1 MTLRTKFILFA
12 VIIHTVMA
20 LIAAR
25 LLATDKI
32 WFVATEALIIVSII
46 VTVNIYRSFVRPLDL
61 VSAGI
66 ESIRS
71 KDFTVKFLPVGQREV
86 DQLVEVYNLMI
97 DQLRQERT
105 LQAEKHFLLEQ
116 LLLASP
122 SGIILLDFDGN
133 IENINPSA
141 SRWLQVNL
149 SAFKGKPL
157 WTLPNQLGTD
167 LADLTEGQPKLF
179 NVNGIRLFKA
189 QKAHFVDR
197 GFPHYFILIEE
208 LTEELVRQEK
218 VAYEKIIRMMS
229 HEVNNSI
236 GAINSILQSF
246 KYYTP
251 QLETDLQPDYEN
263 ALQVC
268 IDRNT
273 QLANFMGK
281 FAGLVRLPQPQ
292 KQTLDLHALL
302 HHAYYLLRLAAENRN
317 IEWVWDLAPEPIYIQ
332 ADEQQ
337 LEQIVINIIKNAF
350 EAMEQ
355 DGRLTV
361 RTRVQPA
368 TLLIEDNGPGIPPE
382 IRQQLFSPFFSTKK
396 NGQGIGLMLIRDILM
411 NHGFPFSLETIADH
425 RTVFTIQFA

>member
-1 MTLRTKFILFA
+1 MTLRTKFILFG
-12 VIIHTVMA
+12 VLIHAVMA

-32 WFVATEALIIVSII
+32 WFVLTEALIIVSII
-46 VTVNIYRSFVRPLDL
+46 VTTTIYRSFVRPLDL

-71 KDFTVKFLPVGQREV
+71 KDFTVKFLPVGQREA
-86 DQLVEVYNLMI
+86 DQLIEVYNTMI
-97 DQLRQERT
+97 DQLRLERT

-122 SGIILLDFDGN
+122 SGIILLDFDEN

-141 SRWLQVNL
+141 SRWLQITL
-149 SAFKGKPL
+149 PDFKGKPL
-157 WTLPNQLGTD
+157 HNLPHQWGTD

-189 QKAHFVDR
+189 QKAHFIDR

-251 QLETDLQPDYEN
+251 QLETELQPDYEN

-281 FAGLVRLPQPQ
+281 FAGLVRLPLPQ
-292 KQTLDLHALL
+292 KQTLDVHALL
-302 HHAYYLLRLAAENRN
+302 HHAYYLLRPAAENRN
-317 IEWVWDLAPEPIYIQ
+317 IAWVWDLAAEPIYIQ

-350 EAMEQ
+350 ESMDQ

-361 RTRVQPA
+361 KTTAQPT
-368 TLLIEDNGPGIPPE
+368 TLTIEDNGPGIPPE

-411 NHGFPFSLETIADH
+411 NHGFPFSLETIAEH
-425 RTVFTIQFA
+425 RTVFTIRFA

>member
-1 MTLRTKFILFA
+1 MTLRTRFILFA
-12 VIIHTVMA
+12 VLIHAVMA

-25 LLATDKI
+25 LLTTDKI
-32 WFVATEALIIVSII
+32 WFVATEALIIVSIFI
-46 VTVNIYRSFVRPLDL
+46 TASIYRSFVRPLDI

-86 DQLVEVYNLMI
+86 DQLVEVYNTMI
-97 DQLRQERT
+97 DQLRLERT

-122 SGIILLDFDGN
+122 SGIILLDFDEN

-141 SRWLQVNL
+141 TRWLNVNL
-149 SAFKGKPL
+149 ADCKGKPL
-157 WTLPNQLGTD
+157 WVLPNQWGTD
-167 LADLTEGQPKLF
+167 LADLTEGQSKLF

-281 FAGLVRLPQPQ
+281 FAGLVRLPLPH
-292 KQTLDLHALL
+292 KQTLDLHTLL
-302 HHAYYLLRLAAENRN
+302 QHAYYLMRPIAEERH
-317 IEWVWDLAPEPIYIQ
+317 IAWIWDLAPEPISIQ

-337 LEQIVINIIKNAF
+337 LEQIIINIIKNAF

-355 DGRLTV
+355 DGQLTIK
-361 RTRVQPA
+361 TIAHPP

-411 NHGFPFSLETIADH
+411 NHGFPFSLETMADH
-425 RTVFTIQFA
+425 QTVFTIRFA

>member
-1 MTLRTKFILFA
+1 
-12 VIIHTVMA
+12 MA

-25 LLATDKI
+25 LLTIDKI
-32 WFVATEALIIVSII
+32 WFVATEALILISIVI
-46 VTVNIYRSFVRPLDL
+46 TVNIYQAFVRPLDM

-66 ESIRS
+66 ESIRG

-86 DQLVEVYNLMI
+86 DQLVEVYNAMI

-122 SGIILLDFDGN
+122 SGIILLDFDQN
-133 IENINPSA
+133 IENVNPTA
-141 SRWLQVNL
+141 LRWLQINL
-149 SAFKGKPL
+149 ADYKGQPL
-157 WTLPNQLGTD
+157 TALPHNWGED
-167 LADLTEGQPKLF
+167 LTDLTEGQSKLF
-179 NVNGIRLFKA
+179 NLNGIRLFKA

-197 GFPHYFILIEE
+197 GFPHYFILMEE

-251 QLETDLQPDYEN
+251 QLEKDLQPDYEN

-268 IDRNT
+268 IERNT

-281 FAGLVRLPQPQ
+281 FAGLVRLPLPQ
-292 KQTLDLHALL
+292 KKTLDLHNLL
-302 HHAYYLLRLAAENRN
+302 QHAYYLLRPAAENRQ
-317 IEWVWDLAPEPIYIQ
+317 IQWVWDLAPQPLFIQ

-350 EAMEQ
+350 ESMDQ
-355 DGRLTV
+355 NGRLIV
-361 RTRVQPA
+361 RTTAEPA
-368 TLLIEDNGPGIPPE
+368 TLSIEDNGPGIPAD
-382 IRQQLFSPFFSTKK
+382 IRPQLFSPFFSTKK

-411 NHGFPFSLETIADH
+411 NHGFPFAFETEAPG
-425 RTVFTIQFA
+425 RTIFSIRFE

>member
-1 MTLRTKFILFA
+1 
-12 VIIHTVMA
+12 
-20 LIAAR
+20 
-25 LLATDKI
+25 
-32 WFVATEALIIVSII
+32 
-46 VTVNIYRSFVRPLDL
+46 
-61 VSAGI
+61 
-66 ESIRS
+66 
-71 KDFTVKFLPVGQREV
+71 
-86 DQLVEVYNLMI
+86 
-97 DQLRQERT
+97 
-105 LQAEKHFLLEQ
+105 
-116 LLLASP
+116 LASP

-157 WTLPNQLGTD
+157 QTLPNQLGTD
-167 LADLTEGQPKLF
+167 LAELTEGQPKLF

-246 KYYTP
+246 KYYSP
-251 QLETDLQPDYEN
+251 QLEAELQPDYEN

-281 FAGLVRLPQPQ
+281 FAGLVRLPLPH

-317 IEWVWDLAPEPIYIQ
+317 IDWVWDLAAEPIYIQ

-337 LEQIVINIIKNAF
+337 LEQIIINIIKNAF

-361 RTRVQPA
+361 KTIAQPP
-368 TLLIEDNGPGIPPE
+368 TLLIEDNGPGISPE

-411 NHGFPFSLETIADH
+411 NHGFPFSLETISDH
-425 RTVFTIQFA
+425 RTVFTIRFN

>member
-12 VIIHTVMA
+12 VLIHAVMA

-25 LLATDKI
+25 LLTTDKI
-32 WFVATEALIIVSII
+32 WFVGTEALIIVSII

-86 DQLVEVYNLMI
+86 DQLVEVYNSMI
-97 DQLRQERT
+97 DQLRLERT

-141 SRWLQVNL
+141 SQWLQVSL
-149 SAFKGKPL
+149 ADIKGKPL
-157 WTLPNQLGTD
+157 WVLPNQWGTD
-167 LADLTEGQPKLF
+167 LADLTQGEPKVF

-246 KYYTP
+246 KFYTP
-251 QLETDLQPDYEN
+251 QLETELQSDYEN

-268 IDRNT
+268 IERNT

-281 FAGLVRLPQPQ
+281 FAGLVRLPLPQ

-302 HHAYYLLRLAAENRN
+302 HHAYYLLRTAAENRN
-317 IEWVWDLAPEPIYIQ
+317 IAWVWDLAAEPIYIQ

-337 LEQIVINIIKNAF
+337 LEQIIINIIKNAF

-355 DGRLTV
+355 DGRLTIK
-361 RTRVQPA
+361 TLAQPP

-382 IRQQLFSPFFSTKK
+382 VRQQLFSPFFSTKK

-425 RTVFTIQFA
+425 RTVFNIQFK

>member
-1 MTLRTKFILFA
+1 MTLRTRFILFA
-12 VIIHTVMA
+12 IIIHAVMA

-25 LLATDKI
+25 LLATDKV

-46 VTVNIYRSFVRPLDL
+46 VTINLYRSFVRPLDI

-86 DQLVEVYNLMI
+86 DQLVEVYNSMI
-97 DQLRQERT
+97 DQLRLERT
-105 LQAEKHFLLEQ
+105 LQAENHFLLEQ

-122 SGIILLDFDGN
+122 SGIILLDFDQN
-133 IENINPSA
+133 IENINPAA
-141 SRWLQVNL
+141 SRWLNVNL
-149 SAFKGKPL
+149 ADCKRKPL
-157 WTLPNQLGTD
+157 WILPNQWGTD
-167 LADLTEGQPKLF
+167 LADLTEGQSKLF

-189 QKAHFVDR
+189 QKAHFIDR

-246 KYYTP
+246 KYYTS
-251 QLETDLQPDYEN
+251 QLETELQPDYEN

-273 QLANFMGK
+273 QLANFMDK
-281 FAGLVRLPQPQ
+281 FAGLVRLPLPH
-292 KQTLDLHALL
+292 KHTLDLHGLL
-302 HHAYYLLRLAAENRN
+302 QHAYYLMRPLAEERRITWIWDLAAE
-317 IEWVWDLAPEPIYIQ
+317 PISVQ

-337 LEQIVINIIKNAF
+337 LEQIIINIIKNAF

-355 DGRLTV
+355 DGQLTIK
-361 RTRVQPA
+361 TTAQPPI
-368 TLLIEDNGPGIPPE
+368 LLIEDNGPGIPLE
-382 IRQQLFSPFFSTKK
+382 VRQQLFSPFFSTKK

-425 RTVFTIQFA
+425 RTVFTIRFN